1 MKNTAKSIGES
12 DGIPM
17 TIPKVFKVVDS
28 GRGFA
33 SREKGRVVFERLR
46 DILDGQPNQY
56 SKAIVDWSGV
66 RTASPSFIDEF
77 IGLVCPEGE
86 SDSRWEGIVFTSI
99 APYIQDQMHAI
110 LRRRGCKIKYAP
122 SLKEAREGPWVSLGE
137 GVFRTACAN
146 KQGPS

>member
-1 MKNTAKSIGES
+1 MSER
-12 DGIPM
+12 
-17 TIPKVFKVVDS
+17 KVFKLGDFGS
-28 GRGFA
+28 SSA
-33 SREKGRVVFERLR
+33 TREKARKVF
-46 DILDGQPNQY
+46 DNFQHTLDGQQ
-56 SKAIVDWSGV
+56 AGRLEAVVDWSGV
-66 RTASPSFIDEF
+66 NLASPSFIDEF

-99 APYIQDQMHAI
+99 APYIQDQMYAI

-137 GVFRTACAN
+137 GVFRTGCAN